1 MVTHTVSE
9 RNQASIIND
18 DKALAWATASNVLD
32 PEIPCV
38 TVGELGI
45 VRDVEL
51 IENALNSIITK
62 QSSTIINSASNNN
75 TEPTSE
81 ACPVE
86 VNGQISE
93 LRDLLGKLHNQKIWY
108 RPKSQLAYIGG

>member
-1 MVTHTVSE
+1 MRWEMT
-9 RNQASIIND
+9 
-18 DKALAWATASNVLD
+18 KANTSFD
-32 PEIPCV
+32 
-38 TVGELGI
+38 LG

-62 QSSTIINSASNNN
+62 RSATVINSASNSK

-81 ACPVE
+81 YCPVE
-86 VNGQISE
+86 INGQIAE

-108 RPKSQLAYIGG
+108 RPKSQLAYVGG